1 MEKNRYKKEL
11 FKNNKAAM
19 ILGGVF
25 AIIVAGT
32 NILLA
37 FLLQNLID
45 VAAHGTLQDLR
56 RLALQTLG
64 LLAASA
70 TSDLIR
76 RTFVHRFY
84 FCSLTNYKSFVFGR
98 LLSNNVNTF
107 GAEQSGRYLSG
118 LSNDVTSIETQY
130 LESIFIIISDVALFV
145 GGLLSLF
152 YIHLWIG
159 VTVVVSSI
167 LPLSVSLILGN
178 RAEQREKRVSDEND
192 RFISNLRDILGGF
205 SVIKSFKAE
214 SEIQKLFDQKDEKL
228 EQAKR
233 KKRNTISNVEILS
246 AISGVL
252 MLMIVIG
259 VGVLLSI
266 EGKITAGAIVAC
278 IQLMNYITRPVQ
290 TLPPALGKQKAAVGL
305 IEKMEKTLEDN
316 KDAVGYSQVQSL
328 HQGIRFENV
337 VFGYEVD
344 KPILNGVDCF
354 LEKGKSYAIIGVSGS
369 GKTTMLNLLM
379 GAYSGYSGN
388 VLFDNQQIRDISMEC
403 LYTLISVVQ
412 QNVFIFDDDIVSN
425 ITMHKSFPQEA
436 IERAIDY
443 SGLRSL
449 VEEKG
454 LNYKC
459 GEGGCR
465 LSGGERQRISIAR
478 AILKNMEILLM
489 DEATSALDNQTAQE
503 VENAIL
509 SLDGI
514 TRIVVTHKCNSET
527 LRKYDE
533 IIVLKNGVVEE
544 KGRFDELLAAKGYFT
559 SLFQVSETLTE

>member
-278 IQLMNYITRPVQ
+278 IQLMNYITGPVQ

-436 IERAIDY
+436 IDRAIDY